1 MLRTTLFAVLPA
13 LALAR
18 YLRARRLAARAT
30 STPPAKP
37 KPTPPPAGFHRRP
50 LPSPAV
56 AMSAAE
62 GRAMAKEAMTNR
74 TMEVFFPLSECFETQ
89 SEPAFCGLGTL
100 VTVLN
105 TLEVDPGCVWKGAWR
120 WYDAKML
127 DCCVDL
133 DEVAKRG
140 LTFDEWLCLARC
152 QGLSVDE
159 KRTTDSSLDEF
170 RAAVWRGCAWLP
182 GEEAVL
188 CVSYSRKPLQQSGDG
203 HFSPI
208 GGYHAPS
215 DRVLIMDVARFK
227 HPPHWVPLPL
237 LWEAM
242 ERPDSAT
249 GRARGFATLSRKRQP
264 GVPRGAHAAIVLT
277 FGRTRCEAALAF
289 VEKEL
294 PRLAQSDDDV
304 PAELWRA
311 ARSLPAAVAS
321 LVGLPA
327 ASSAAAA
334 GGPGATDAHVAAVRA
349 ELQGSAI
356 FVELSRAA
364 SSFGVRRDGPLPL
377 PVEVCSALLLVLG
390 GAVDE
395 AVLARALPRSWR
407 LLVGGGEPE
416 PEGEALGYAV
426 AEGEPRPPRTS
437 SGSGALRAEL
447 AVAREH
453 VREQILLATTNV
465 GGCCTLRP

>member
-1 MLRTTLFAVLPA
+1 MLRTALLAALPA

-30 STPPAKP
+30 AASLAKP

-50 LPSPAV
+50 LPSPAI

-62 GRAMAKEAMTNR
+62 GRTMAKEAMASG
-74 TMEVFFPLSECFETQ
+74 TMEVFFSLSECFETQ

-120 WYDAKML
+120 WYDAQML

-133 DEVAKRG
+133 DEVAERG
-140 LTFDEWLCLARC
+140 LTFDEWSCLARC
-152 QGLSVDE
+152 QGLAVDG
-159 KRTTDSSLDEF
+159 KRANDSSLDEF
-170 RAAVWRGCAWLP
+170 RAAVQRSCAWRP

-215 DRVLIMDVARFK
+215 DRVLVMDVARFK

-242 ERPDSAT
+242 ERPDPAT
-249 GRARGFATLSRKRQP
+249 GRARGFATLSRKRPP
-264 GVPRGAHAAIVLT
+264 GVPHAAHPAIVLT
-277 FGRTRCEAALAF
+277 FGRMRCEAALAF

-294 PRLAQSDDDV
+294 PAMAQSGDDV
-304 PAELWRA
+304 KAELWRA

-327 ASSAAAA
+327 ASSAAAV

-349 ELQGSAI
+349 GLQQSAV
-356 FVELSRAA
+356 FVELSGAAA
-364 SSFGVRRDGPLPL
+364 SFVKRDGPLPL
-377 PVEVCSALLLVLG
+377 PVEVCAALLLVVG
-390 GAVDE
+390 GAVE
-395 AVLARALPRSWR
+395 AAALARALPRSWR
-407 LLVGGGEPE
+407 LLVGDDEPE
-416 PEGEALGYAV
+416 GEGEALGYAV
-426 AEGEPRPPRTS
+426 AEGEPRPPRTG
-437 SGSGALRAEL
+437 SGIGALRAEL
-447 AVAREH
+447 KVAREH
-453 VREQILLATTNV
+453 VRQQIVLATTNL
-465 GGCCTLRP
+465 GGCCAAHS